1 MDEEKLG
8 GKLMNKQLTE
18 MSYTDMMEMIDQYSQ
33 TIHYI
38 YYDWYLDIRAGG
50 PTGYLANLLQGLNGL
65 PEETIPPIYF
75 AVDQKPPKG
84 KLRPLTLKELL
95 ISLLRKSTILNS
107 LYVNRISRRY
117 KQDYNNY
124 LRFLSNAR
132 NAYPSE
138 KVFSQI
144 DLAKAKSI
152 HTHTIGDLLKAQN
165 YLVDR
170 DVDGVKLIL
179 TSHVPE
185 SAALEYYHGKIE
197 EGYSEKKARRI
208 LDGWAE
214 LEQEAYQNADILIF
228 PSEEAMEPA
237 RAYIPNF
244 DRITKDKDIRYVATG
259 AKAIVPSITKEQAKK
274 KYHIEGKRVIGYLGR
289 HNSIKGY
296 DILKK
301 AAERVLE
308 THPDVVFLIGGVQ
321 GKEFKPLH
329 NSRWVECGRVDP
341 AEFFPAVD
349 IFALPNRMTY
359 YDLVLI
365 EVMSVGL
372 PVVASHTGGN
382 KSVQKIVPQIR
393 TYEGGEAELA
403 QALQQMLDMSEKE
416 LMRIG
421 RQIQQG
427 YQKYFTLEKF
437 AERYA
442 DTIRKIYEDYD
453 LQEMK

>member
-1 MDEEKLG
+1 
-8 GKLMNKQLTE
+8 MNKQLTE
-18 MSYTDMMEMIDQYSQ
+18 APYTEMMEMIDQNSQ
-33 TIHYI
+33 AIHYI

-65 PEETIPPIYF
+65 SEETSIPIYF

-84 KLRPLTLKELL
+84 KPRPLTLKEHI
-95 ISLLRKSTILNS
+95 ISLLRKSSFLDS

-152 HTHTIGDLLKAQN
+152 HAHTIGDLLKARN

-170 DVDGVKLIL
+170 EVDGVKLIL

-185 SAALEYYHGKIE
+185 SAALEYYHGKLE
-197 EGYSEKKARRI
+197 EGYSEQKARRI
-208 LDGWAE
+208 LDSWAE

-244 DRITKDKDIRYVATG
+244 DQITKDKDIRYVATG
-259 AKAIVPSITKEQAKK
+259 AKAIVPRITKEQAKK

-301 AAERVLE
+301 AAEKILA

-321 GKEFKPLH
+321 GKEFKPLS
-329 NSRWVECGRVDP
+329 NSRWIECGRVDP
-341 AEFFPAVD
+341 AEFLPALD

-372 PVVASHTGGN
+372 PVVASYTGGN

-393 TYEGGEAELA
+393 TYEGNEAELA
-403 QALQQMLDMSEKE
+403 KALQQMLDMSEKE
-416 LMRIG
+416 LKRVG

-442 DTIRKIYEDYD
+442 DTICKIYEDYD